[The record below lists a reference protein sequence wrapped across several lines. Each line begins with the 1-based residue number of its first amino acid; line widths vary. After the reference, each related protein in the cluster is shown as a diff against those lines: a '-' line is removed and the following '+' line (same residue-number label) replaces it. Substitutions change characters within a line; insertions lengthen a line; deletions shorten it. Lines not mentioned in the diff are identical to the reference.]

1 MSWPLR
7 PWATGM
13 TYLNFAGVEDTSLDA
28 VRRSY
33 QSEDFVRLQDIKAV
47 YDPQNMFRV
56 NFNIPPQRSSR

>member
-1 MSWPLR
+1 
-7 PWATGM
+7 M

-28 VRRSY
+28 VRRTYPSA
-33 QSEDFVRLQDIKAV
+33 DFVRLQDIKAV